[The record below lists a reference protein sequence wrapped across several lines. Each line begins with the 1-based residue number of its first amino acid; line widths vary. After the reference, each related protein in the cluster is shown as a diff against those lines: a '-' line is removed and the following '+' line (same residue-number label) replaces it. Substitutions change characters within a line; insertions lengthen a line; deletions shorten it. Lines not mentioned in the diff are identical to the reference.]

1 MSEEKQP
8 EWTSFKSG
16 KSETE
21 PDANDVSYAEA
32 SKYQEGEFGPI
43 PSMDKSSARA
53 ARLNSREGYSPTES
67 DKPLFGGALATSL
80 DVTQGQLDEI
90 YSIMGELNLAAFGNQ
105 RRIETVALGVITVVV
120 NYDRFHRRKNPDAQR
135 IAESR
140 PFRELMMEHDIDYS
154 DLGTAKRIV
163 KQELNK
169 RGYY

>member
-1 MSEEKQP
+1 MSEEKQLKWRAF
-8 EWTSFKSG
+8 E
-16 KSETE
+16 SEDE
-21 PDANDVSYAEA
+21 PDANNMGYEEA
-32 SKYQEGEFGPI
+32 HEHQEEEFRSIPSKYEH
-43 PSMDKSSARA
+43 SARTN
-53 ARLNSREGYSPTES
+53 RLNSREGYSPTES
-67 DKPLFGGALATSL
+67 NKPLFAGALATSL
-80 DVTQGQLDEI
+80 DVTKGQLSDV

-120 NYDRFHRRKNPDAQR
+120 NYDRFHARKNPDAQR

-163 KQELNK
+163 KQELKK